1 MVRSMTGFGRGE
13 YIQDDRKFTIEIK
26 SVNHRY
32 CDINVRMPRKISFLE
47 NNVRNYIKNKLSRG
61 KVDVYISY
69 EDHSE
74 KKDNIRFNEELTK
87 EYLSHFEYISNT
99 FNLDNDIKVS
109 HMTRYP
115 DVLTI
120 EEQQDDEDVL
130 WNILSKAIEIAIT
143 KMISTRETEGELLK
157 KDIIYKLNN
166 MIEELNI
173 IKEKTPLVVEEYKL
187 KLESRINEL
196 MDNVTIDESRLAM
209 EVAVFADKSC
219 IDEEIVRLE
228 SHIQHFKNTF
238 DTNQPIGRKL
248 DFLAQEMNREANT
261 ILSKANS
268 INISNQAIELKT
280 EIEKIREQIQ
290 NIE

>member
-1 MVRSMTGFGRGE
+1 MTGFGRGE